1 MAEPGALTLTRAST
15 IDETTNPAIAAAAA
29 MARAVLAAHLY
40 IQDGALPSWA
50 QPERTPPHAR

>member
-1 MAEPGALTLTRAST
+1 MPEAGAQTLTRARI

-40 IQDGALPSWA
+40 VQDGALPLWA
-50 QPERTPPHAR
+50 QPERN